1 MRALTDRPPK
11 PALGLAWRLFTAMSL
26 VVLAGAGTL
35 LFAALIVARPVFHSH
50 LDQIRPLVSAQ
61 AQTHVDEAFS
71 NALFIA
77 LLVGVTF
84 ALMAA
89 LVVTWLWPGE
99 SRLRWPR
106 LPRPPAG
113 SPTVT
118 TRPGFASRASARS
131 STG

>member
-89 LVVTWLWPGE
+89 LVVTW
-99 SRLRWPR
+99 PR